1 MLPSS
6 GSSTEK
12 GKRIKSGT
20 SSKKANKN
28 KQTNE
33 YHPTHQ
39 INTEEI
45 ENFGGDAHK
54 IPTLESLD
62 PTIYTIA

>member
-1 MLPSS
+1 MVPSS

-28 KQTNE
+28 KQTKE
-33 YHPTHQ
+33 YHPIDQ

-45 ENFGGDAHK
+45 ENFGDDAHK